1 MVVQQ
6 FFYKLDHTTK
16 AGDNRLGSDPRL
28 YAAMVYVGLLLRGVH
43 VKMAR
48 TASDANIFLDAV
60 RTVDGGDSKGGLGH
74 GKRSPRAL
82 GSGEAGSPE
91 KKKIESSP
99 SF

>member
-6 FFYKLDHTTK
+6 LFYKLDQTTK

-48 TASDANIFLDAV
+48 TASDANIFIDAV
-60 RTVDGGDSKGGLGH
+60 RTVDGGDSKGG
-74 GKRSPRAL
+74 PRAWEAESQ
-82 GSGEAGSPE
+82 GPGERGGGILQ
-91 KKKIESSP
+91 KKKSG
-99 SF
+99 